1 MSITIPETVN
11 FYVDT
16 PEEEVVDGYNGNEP
30 SFRWGTQ
37 ERIDP
42 EDLESVIK
50 RSERMFEVMQ
60 SDRKALDH
68 FAEYGR
74 GNQLEPFVPEYASQ
88 MAKELAPR
96 SVTNLMPLAVNIPAQ
111 ISFIDGY
118 SRKGDFEPPEWKVWR
133 KSNMAAKQTR
143 CFIASLTYGY
153 GFTMLSNIGTDDRR
167 IDLLS
172 TRDTVAF
179 FEDSINDVT
188 PVWGLTIKSYPK
200 DEELPGRAIY
210 MDAEKVVHLDFDGA
224 AFEIADNGVQEHNLG
239 MTPLVRWP
247 AIVDDRGHA
256 RGVIEDLIPS
266 QDRVNQSVYD
276 LLVDQSFG
284 AYKVR
289 TAAGLVGEPLFHEDG
304 SPRLD
309 ANGEQVY
316 GPVQISQGRF
326 LATDDPDA
334 KFGTLDETPL
344 DGFIA
349 AVGDSIK
356 SFAVVGQLPPHSL
369 LGSMSNLSAE
379 TLQALMA
386 QTTRF
391 TSMLQ
396 ASWADACRTQLRM
409 IAKDIGDEA
418 GVDPE
423 DDEVR
428 WRDMDEVTF
437 GALVDALGKASQMLG
452 VPGRGLWS
460 RIPGATDAE
469 IAKWDDLKEQEVQQ
483 GLVEEA
489 DSPEAAFNREA
500 AKPPV
505 EEPAAGAL
513 PAQNQEPKELML

>member
-1 MSITIPETVN
+1 
-11 FYVDT
+11 
-16 PEEEVVDGYNGNEP
+16 
-30 SFRWGTQ
+30 
-37 ERIDP
+37 
-42 EDLESVIK
+42 
-50 RSERMFEVMQ
+50 
-60 SDRKALDH
+60 
-68 FAEYGR
+68 
-74 GNQLEPFVPEYASQ
+74 
-88 MAKELAPR
+88 
-96 SVTNLMPLAVNIPAQ
+96 
-111 ISFIDGY
+111 
-118 SRKGDFEPPEWKVWR
+118 
-133 KSNMAAKQTR
+133 
-143 CFIASLTYGY
+143 
-153 GFTMLSNIGTDDRR
+153 
-167 IDLLS
+167 
-172 TRDTVAF
+172 
-179 FEDSINDVT
+179 
-188 PVWGLTIKSYPK
+188 
-200 DEELPGRAIY
+200 
-210 MDAEKVVHLDFDGA
+210 MDAEKVVHLDFDGST
-224 AFEIADNGVQEHNLG
+224 FEVADNGIQEHHLG

-256 RGVIEDLIPS
+256 RGVVEDLIPS

-289 TAAGLVGEPLFHEDG
+289 TAAGLVGEPLFNDDG
-304 SPRLD
+304 TPRLD

-316 GPVQISQGRF
+316 GPVQLSQGRF
-326 LATDDPDA
+326 LATDDPSA

-344 DGFIA
+344 DGFIS
-349 AVGDSIK
+349 AVDSAIR

-409 IAKDIGDEA
+409 VAMDLGDE
-418 GVDPE
+418 GGIDPE

-483 GLVEEA
+483 AFTEEP

-500 AKPPV
+500 VKT
-505 EEPAAGAL
+505 
-513 PAQNQEPKELML
+513 PAQGATAAIPVDQGQEPRELML